1 VNLFS
6 RESLIDA
13 LRELV
18 TELQTRGR
26 PIGLRIV
33 GGSALALRYFD
44 RDSTTDIDALHVSPG
59 TDDEVS
65 DAVRAISLRRGWPD
79 DWFNFAVTN
88 TPAEPRLGKPV
99 AWELLYDRGGVMVE
113 VASAEAL
120 LVMKLQANRPGRDTE
135 DIRKLLALC
144 EIASVET
151 AEHLFEEYYPGDTL
165 SDRALN
171 MVTNILADGPLIKPQ
186 HPGPIEI

>member
-1 VNLFS
+1 
-6 RESLIDA
+6 
-13 LRELV
+13 
-18 TELQTRGR
+18 
-26 PIGLRIV
+26 
-33 GGSALALRYFD
+33 
-44 RDSTTDIDALHVSPG
+44 
-59 TDDEVS
+59 
-65 DAVRAISLRRGWPD
+65 
-79 DWFNFAVTN
+79 
-88 TPAEPRLGKPV
+88 
-99 AWELLYDRGGVMVE
+99 MVE

-120 LVMKLQANRPGRDTE
+120 LVMELQANRPGRDTE